1 MNIQS
6 GVKPEC
12 WVTWLACAIS
22 LLVISLMGV
31 HVEAHP
37 LGQSGYWASFLGL
50 FGFPLLIISASAWP
64 ARRDGVVSTV
74 LSVLAVVAGI
84 VTVVFA
90 FGEMNTTLY
99 FLDARAQ
106 GRNPMFCGPPPL
118 IFYIPLACVISVLGA
133 FLGATSWAKELSQRE
148 KAFASHRYGW
158 ERTPLSALGLSLQ
171 GQRWAERNGITSV
184 GQASRLM
191 EEGIRVADGFTEEIL
206 REVRE
211 KLAGLGLEQEDTS
224 SRQVR

>member
-22 LLVISLMGV
+22 LLVIALMGV
-31 HVEAHP
+31 YAGAHP
-37 LGQSGYWASFLGL
+37 LGQSGYWVTFLGL
-50 FGFPLLIISASAWP
+50 YGFPLLIISASAWP
-64 ARRDGVVSTV
+64 ARRDGVVTLL
-74 LSVLAVVAGI
+74 LSVLAVVASI

-106 GRNPMFCGPPPL
+106 GRHAMSCGPPPIL
-118 IFYIPLACVISVLGA
+118 FYIPLACGISLLGAVLGA
-133 FLGATSWAKELSQRE
+133 LSLAKELSPRDKE
-148 KAFASHRYGW
+148 FASHRYGW
-158 ERTPLSALGLSLQ
+158 ERRPISALGLSLQ
-171 GQRWAERNGITSV
+171 GQRWAKRNGITSV
-184 GQASRLM
+184 GQASCLM
-191 EEGIRVADGFTEEIL
+191 EEGIRVADGFTEEVL

-211 KLAGLGLEQEDTS
+211 KLAGLGLEQEDAS
-224 SRQVR
+224 SR